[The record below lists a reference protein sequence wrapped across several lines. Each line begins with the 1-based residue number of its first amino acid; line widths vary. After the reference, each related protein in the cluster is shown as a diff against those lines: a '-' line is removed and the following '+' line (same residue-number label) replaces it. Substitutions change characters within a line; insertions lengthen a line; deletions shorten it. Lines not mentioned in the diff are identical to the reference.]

1 MKIVLG
7 NLVDNAVRYN
17 RPDGSV
23 TVGARR
29 SPEGLV
35 VEVRDSGMGI
45 PADQLPLV
53 FDRFHRVDPSRSEE
67 TGGCGLGLSIARKI
81 VEAHGGRILASSS
94 PSGSVFSIVLP
105 EA

>member
-1 MKIVLG
+1 V
-7 NLVDNAVRYN
+7 
-17 RPDGSV
+17 SV
-23 TVGARR
+23 AARR

-35 VEVRDSGMGI
+35 VEVRDSGIGI

-53 FDRFHRVDPSRSEE
+53 FDRFHRVDASRSGE

-81 VEAHGGRILASSS
+81 VEAHGGRISASSG
-94 PSGSVFSIVLP
+94 PSGSVFSMILP